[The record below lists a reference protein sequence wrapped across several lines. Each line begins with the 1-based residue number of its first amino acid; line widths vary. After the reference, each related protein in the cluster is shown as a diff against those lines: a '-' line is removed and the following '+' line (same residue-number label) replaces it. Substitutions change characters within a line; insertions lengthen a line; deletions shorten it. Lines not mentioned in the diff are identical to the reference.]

1 MAMSKVGFK
10 SARRDQGFDPIEVPG
25 VSDQLRQN
33 FERQETGIANH
44 EKALADIRDF
54 NVKQKTARETDEAEL
69 RLETVQEFSE
79 TAKKALG
86 GLKKEYDRR
95 RKVDALDKA
104 SRQVHTQQELEAA
117 EEEYERA
124 KEQGE
129 KVQERAADLALK
141 KGAAA
146 KAVSAFKKLD
156 TLQHIEIE
164 QARLEQ
170 LGTNYELWMKNAMAT
185 NNTTVIPLGDGTTT
199 TPMQAFKSSDAA
211 ATAAATR
218 VLRREFFANYGMELS
233 TQAATALGVQM
244 NTVDAGIMSKVQQA
258 EDVKRGIEDREG
270 HKRALLSTILAGKPD
285 MAMAVQRLSTTPG
298 LQDPNKYMER
308 ANAYL
313 YLKKW
318 VLNQVKN
325 GVITPAQ
332 GLSVLDQEHPMV
344 KGKTYG
350 EVDLQFAGE
359 MANTIKTKDRED
371 QQFYYWQQN
380 EKARVEEAQII
391 ENKHLYTHPQLVAEK
406 ARLAMM
412 GYSAPGLKYL
422 IDEVGKATGNGGM
435 ADAKDVKSY
444 LMSRVNNGT
453 WNDGLFEL
461 AKKAGYINEATEAR
475 NAWESPKN
483 IAPLKQRFSEMEA
496 RLQAEAG
503 LLYQAIAGGGGKYT
517 PAGQALK
524 VDLQNL
530 ATRTFRS
537 PEFAAKYPD
546 REERA
551 SEAIRQTLDMFEK
564 HRNGTDKTHPFW
576 YNPDTQ
582 TYPNVHQKLP
592 YEEAGSATNRIAG
605 IERRLET
612 LGIKQGSTVNSK
624 RVHEGIFKSSEYAWA
639 AVNQYEQLGIY
650 DESFLRYYANYTNGA
665 YLSPFDLLKKA
676 AGHLGIEVEQNPLSQ
691 TDRILAGYTSVSG
704 EKAEL
709 NNPLPYS
716 QQAVASAVNVQN
728 RGDLRNML
736 NYMVRNPVD
745 QKALI
750 TRLYPTAGPQLL
762 KETTKMAQ
770 GLQGIDDIQ
779 IAQALLSA
787 NSADKSAVFYR
798 TGDLGNMGG
807 VAPHLRG
814 RHLDVKRVDGG
825 YFEYADLGKYI
836 DIQDPEYG
844 FVSLD
849 KVPQTG
855 DWYSHTKRG
864 SHGRDY
870 GTEFASGMSLKNGA
884 TVEDVRR
891 GPNGEDIVTINTP
904 EGKFEMR
911 HGLAAESL
919 SKALEPNLL
928 IAELSTQLQKGYSS
942 NKAWAEAIKVL
953 LPNRNDRMAWL
964 DNLIFNRAPG
974 QWTLAMYQYLGDN

>member
-44 EKALADIRDF
+44 EKALAEIRNF
-54 NVKQKTARETDEAEL
+54 NVKQKASREKDEAEL

-79 TAKKALG
+79 TAKRALG

-170 LGTNYELWMKNAMAT
+170 LGQNYELWMKNAMAT
-185 NNTTVIPLGDGTTT
+185 NNTTVVPLGDGTVT
-199 TPMQAFKSSDAA
+199 TPMQAYKSSDAA

-218 VLRREFFANYGMELS
+218 VLRREFFASYGMELS

-244 NTVDAGIMSKVQQA
+244 NTVDAGIMGKVQQA
-258 EDVKRGIEDREG
+258 EDVERGIADREG
-270 HKRALLSTILAGKPD
+270 HKRAFLSTILAGQPD
-285 MAMAVQRLSTTPG
+285 LANAVQRLSTTPG
-298 LQDPNKYMER
+298 LQNPNVYMGR
-308 ANAYL
+308 TNAYL
-313 YLKKW
+313 HLKKW
-318 VLNQVKN
+318 TLEAVKN
-325 GVITPAQ
+325 GVLTPAQ
-332 GLSVLDQEHPMV
+332 GLSVLNQKHPV
-344 KGKTYG
+344 DKKKTYG
-350 EVDLQFAGE
+350 EVDVEFAAE
-359 MANTIKTKDRED
+359 MAATIKTKDRQD
-371 QQFYYWQQN
+371 QQFYYWQQT

-391 ENKHLYTHPQLVAEK
+391 ENQDQYTHPQLVAEK

-422 IDEVGKATGNGGM
+422 IDEVGNATGNGGM

-453 WNDGLFEL
+453 WNDGLYDL
-461 AKKAGYINEATEAR
+461 AAKAGYINEATEAR

-496 RLQAEAG
+496 RLQAEGG

-576 YNPDTQ
+576 YNPEKQ
-582 TYPNVHQKLP
+582 TYPNVHNKLP
-592 YEEAGSATNRIAG
+592 YEKAGSATDEITR

-612 LGIKQGSTVNSK
+612 LGVKQGSTVNRQ
-624 RVHEGIFKSSEYAWA
+624 RVHEGIFIDQTA
-639 AVNQYEQLGIY
+639 AQQAVEQYQRLGIY
-650 DESFLRYYANYTNGA
+650 DESFLRYYSNYTNGA
-665 YLSPFDLLKKA
+665 YLNPFDLLKKA
-676 AGHLGIEVEQNPLSQ
+676 ASHHNVEVEQNELSQ
-691 TDRILAGYTSVSG
+691 TDRILAGYTVVDG
-704 EKAEL
+704 EKADL

-716 QQAVASAVNVQN
+716 QRAVASAVNVQN

-750 TRLYPTAGPQLL
+750 TRLYPKAGPQLL
-762 KETTKMAQ
+762 EEATKMAQ
-770 GLQGIDDIQ
+770 GLEGVEDVQ

-798 TGDLGNMGG
+798 TGDFGNMGG

-814 RHLDVKRVDGG
+814 PHTDAKRVDGG
-825 YFEYADLGKYI
+825 YFEYADLGKYM

-844 FVSLD
+844 FVPLD
-849 KVPQTG
+849 RVPQTG

-870 GTEFASGMSLKNGA
+870 GTQYASGISTKNGA
-884 TVEDVRR
+884 YVEDVRR
-891 GPNGEDIVTINTP
+891 GPNGEDIVTLWTP
-904 EGKFEMR
+904 EGRYEVR
-911 HGLAAESL
+911 HGKAARSL
-919 SKALEPNLL
+919 SKALDPNKL
-928 IAELSTQLQKGYSS
+928 IAQLNTQLGKGYSS